1 MTIDVGSKLPGATL
15 MRMGPEGPT
24 TEDLGP
30 HLAGRKVVIF
40 GVPAAFSTTC
50 HTAHVPSF
58 IKVMAGLRDKGVD
71 EVICL
76 SVNDP
81 FVMGAWWD
89 ASGAKAAGIT
99 MLADADGAF
108 TKAIGMDFDAPVV
121 GFFGRSKRYALA
133 AEDGVVTVW
142 HPEPE
147 RGCSISGGEAMLAAL

>member
-1 MTIDVGSKLPGATL
+1 MTIDVGSPLPEATL
-15 MRMGPEGPT
+15 MRMGPEGPMG
-24 TEDLGP
+24 ESLKP
-30 HLAGRKVVIF
+30 RLAGRKVVIF

-58 IKVMAGLRDKGVD
+58 VRVMDGLRAKGVD

-81 FVMGAWWD
+81 FVMAAWAEATGAE
-89 ASGAKAAGIT
+89 AAGIT

-108 TKAIGMDFDAPVV
+108 TKAIGMEFDAAPA
-121 GFFGRSKRYALA
+121 GLFGRSRRYALA
-133 AEDGVVTVW
+133 AQDGVVTVW

-147 RGCSISGGEAMLAAL
+147 RGCSVSGGEAMLAAL